1 MSEWDWSSSS
11 SSSSSDD
18 EWEVEHKTA
27 PRYKR
32 GGKWVRTSGD
42 DIPER
47 AVVAGESSAGGPLYV
62 GRAEHE
68 GGLFPGKVNPEHNCC
83 YIAWGGGEHSKEEYD
98 ILVAPRNCDLTWVD
112 ASNGHIPTGA
122 IQGGFNEN
130 NDPLYIGRARHED
143 SFAVGKINEEH
154 GCCYIPYGGE
164 EIAKEDYQVLVIDKM
179 RLKH

>member
-1 MSEWDWSSSS
+1 MS
-11 SSSSSDD
+11 
-18 EWEVEHKTA
+18 A

-32 GGKWVRTSGD
+32 GGKGMRTHGD

-47 AVVAGESSAGGPLYV
+47 AV
-62 GRAEHE
+62 R
-68 GGLFPGKVNPEHNCC
+68 
-83 YIAWGGGEHSKEEYD
+83 GGEHSKEEYD

-122 IQGGFNEN
+122 VQGGFNEG

-143 SFAVGKINEEH
+143 SFAVGKINPDH